1 MSIFYTSDRHVAN
14 NCSFL
19 QKCTP
24 ALVKAFIYMWHPPSI
39 DTFDDHFRGSS
50 RFSDAKADSW
60 ITSITLSFWCL
71 RQEKHTNAYSIFDEG
86 RDNAPFPPEKVAL
99 VKKVKS
105 HWWQK
110 QKSKNFNAQ
119 EIEEGSCSL
128 IISSDN
134 SGDWMACTV
143 ISSVLPEFMMAGCIR
158 EMTQVLAEF
167 LHQPQTARC
176 LTFLIFLGAMCD
188 SLSKE
193 YETILEELT
202 KAIKLGVCLPLL

>member
-1 MSIFYTSDRHVAN
+1 
-14 NCSFL
+14 
-19 QKCTP
+19 
-24 ALVKAFIYMWHPPSI
+24 MWHPPSI

-50 RFSDAKADSW
+50 NFADAKLDSW
-60 ITSITLSFWCL
+60 VTTITLSFWCL
-71 RQEKHTNAYSIFDEG
+71 RQNREKHNKTYNIFDEG

-110 QKSKNFNAQ
+110 QKSQNFKAQ

-128 IISSDN
+128 VISSDN
-134 SGDWMACTV
+134 SGDWMACSV
-143 ISSVLPEFMMAGCIR
+143 ISPVLSEFAMNGCIR
-158 EMTQVLAEF
+158 QITRVLAEF

-188 SLSKE
+188 SLSEE
-193 YETILEELT
+193 YESILEELT
-202 KAIKLGVCLPLL
+202 KAIKLGVCISNLAQCNGPNN